1 MAKSNL
7 LPTDF
12 VIYHRVGSCV
22 SIIDEG
28 KDLLQ
33 SFSNL
38 VFMTQAIYI
47 NCETKSLLLNNRVI
61 VAHSEYRL
69 SGPDQMV
76 QHAVGGVP
84 GAVRGR
90 IRGLLQER
98 RDRRS

>member
-1 MAKSNL
+1 MRAVFASIVKIKS
-7 LPTDF
+7 
-12 VIYHRVGSCV
+12 RVV
-22 SIIDEG
+22 
-28 KDLLQ
+28 K
-33 SFSNL
+33 
-38 VFMTQAIYI
+38 Y
-47 NCETKSLLLNNRVI
+47 NRVI
-61 VAHSEYRL
+61 VTHSEYRL